1 MSAATRV
8 ETLSMGGEGVVG
20 GAVVVEW
27 VLVVAVVAVV
37 AVGAGVGAEGT
48 GGMTCLS

>member
-1 MSAATRV
+1 
-8 ETLSMGGEGVVG
+8 MGGEGVVG

-27 VLVVAVVAVV
+27 VLVVAVVVAVV

>member
-20 GAVVVEW
+20 GAVVV
-27 VLVVAVVAVV
+27 AVV
-37 AVGAGVGAEGT
+37 AVGAGVGAAEGT